1 MLAWRRGLGASVDYS
16 SQVSSLAPSYGVP
29 PSLALAVMQAESSG
43 NPAAVSPAG
52 AIGLFQLMPATA
64 ASLGV
69 NPNDPTSNIQG
80 GLTYLHQLN
89 QQYGGDWTQT
99 LEAYNEGPG
108 ALAAHGAYPSSAAY
122 AAGILSA
129 AGPLDSSMGS
139 DSTIASDSTPSSD
152 GSIPLDLSSLSG
164 LSWGTAAAV
173 VVGLIV
179 LGMAFR
185 R

>member
-1 MLAWRRGLGASVDYS
+1 VITWRRGLGATSPYA
-16 SQVSSLAPSYGVP
+16 SQVSSMAPTYGIP

-69 NPNDPTSNIQG
+69 DPNNPTQNIQG
-80 GLTYLHQLN
+80 GLQYLSQLN

-129 AGPLDSSMGS
+129 AGPLDGSTSSDLS
-139 DSTIASDSTPSSD
+139 IAGDSTPSSD
-152 GSIPLDLSSLSG
+152 GSVPLDLSSLSG

-173 VVGLIV
+173 LVGLIV

>member
-1 MLAWRRGLGASVDYS
+1 MLTWRRGLGATSPYA
-16 SQVSSLAPSYGVP
+16 SQVQALAPSYGIP

-43 NPAAVSPAG
+43 NPSAVSPAG

-69 NPNDPTSNIQG
+69 DPNNPTQNIQG
-80 GLTYLHQLN
+80 GLTYLQQLN
-89 QQYGGDWTQT
+89 AQYGGDWTQT

-108 ALAAHGAYPSSAAY
+108 ALAQHGAYPSSAAY

-129 AGPLDSSMGS
+129 AGPLDGS
-139 DSTIASDSTPSSD
+139 IALDPSIPADSTGSSG
-152 GSIPLDLSSLSG
+152 GSMALDLSSVSG
-164 LSWGTAAAV
+164 LSWGMAAAAL
-173 VVGLIV
+173 VGLIV